1 MVLSI
6 YRFIFAVMKK
16 NMELNLG
23 IGSGDVAKFT
33 FENTAEL
40 LDFINE
46 VFKSYDNKVVWL
58 YCYGGENGEI
68 IVTEN
73 SGLIFMLVCEGIAFS
88 DAIHIHEYP
97 TYEDAYKVALDMRE
111 ENPKCY
117 N

>member
-1 MVLSI
+1 V
-6 YRFIFAVMKK
+6 VMKK

-88 DAIHIHEYP
+88 DTIHIHEYP
-97 TYEDAYKVALDMRE
+97 SYEDAYKVALDMRE